1 MLWAPSSPEWAHP
14 LARHRCGHLGRPSHH
29 VFICPFTFATC
40 ISAVSTQLTKCTSH
54 PSEWAYRSFR
64 TEPHKIYGFNAPL
77 LVCLVCSLDTWWFNA
92 LAALPLFL
100 TQPLFLVAIR
110 AVAPIAI
117 STPNLLQLLSALLA
131 AGLLTCLFFTSSSN
145 YPLSS

>member
-1 MLWAPSSPEWAHP
+1 
-14 LARHRCGHLGRPSHH
+14 
-29 VFICPFTFATC
+29 
-40 ISAVSTQLTKCTSH
+40 
-54 PSEWAYRSFR
+54 
-64 TEPHKIYGFNAPL
+64 
-77 LVCLVCSLDTWWFNA
+77 VCSLDTWWFNA

-131 AGLLTCLFFTSSSN
+131 AGLLTCMLVHIDLVGLATLIASSHQGWSVHLFLTGAISVAWCAHSSCAGI
-145 YPLSS
+145 LG